1 MSAPLVAATD
11 TPRSLQRFSV
21 AELVLLTGILGSQG
35 LGLRLGDKS
44 VEVGERTA
52 AGIDQIAQDIGEL
65 TKRLD
70 DHDTS
75 IRRQDMALQTLALQL
90 GELERRIA
98 AVDKKGRS
106 TR

>member
-1 MSAPLVAATD
+1 MSAPVAVA
-11 TPRSLQRFSV
+11 PEPQKSLQRFSV

-52 AGIDQIAQDIGEL
+52 AGIDQIARDIREL

-90 GELERRIA
+90 GELERRVA
-98 AVDKKGRS
+98 AVDKKGRP